1 MTISRVCMDN
11 IGSILCATSKK
22 IMNHNILLAEA
33 LGNWEI
39 IVDAIQ

>member
-33 LGNWEI
+33 LGWEI